1 MEVTIMMGERTTRME
16 SHYEAIQGLLH
27 SDKERISRIL
37 YAREV
42 KTLRK
47 SFPQVEIKIESIYKG
62 SLYNCVISK

>member
-16 SHYEAIQGLLH
+16 SHYEAIQGLLN

-47 SFPQVEIKIESIYKG
+47 RFPQVEIKIESIYKG